1 MKLLLS
7 VVITGIFCCFAVT
20 SGNAQSNFSAE
31 EYGSFLESNR
41 NLTGE
46 QALTLHAPYNTY
58 YKDID
63 NGMSQPEP
71 AYLDSVTIKFE
82 LTGPELEL
90 LSNNHFVVTERV
102 ASNFAYMLHNIY
114 HKDLPVFLS
123 TDAVL
128 HALHAS
134 YDHILMDLERE
145 ILVPNLAEF
154 LDALYNNYRQLLDKY
169 KSNEAMQKSLG
180 DVDLYITTA
189 KSLLADAKL
198 SPQYISEEEFSTVWD
213 AVISEKMTF
222 MPLFSERER
231 KLDFSQFTVRGHYT
245 DDDWGKPLGP
255 YFRCMMWLG
264 RIDFLLTPPPD
275 FGSMAWEKED
285 LLRMNLDALLLN
297 ELIEISLA
305 RYLLDKNDE
314 IITFMVG
321 ESDNL
326 TPSELAEIVGSQGIS
341 RADDILDDTKFDAL
355 MRALEESADSGQ
367 RILSNFFIMNPFS
380 DKPDKLPISYR
391 LMGQR
396 FILDSYIFSN
406 VVYDRI
412 INDGKKIW
420 RPMPDPLDALFV
432 LGNDDALPL
441 LQEELE
447 TYKYSSQL
455 TSLRYLVDSYDDAFW
470 EKSLYNTW
478 LQAIRRLNPPEDRTG
493 FPYFM
498 LTGAWQ
504 QEKLNTQLA
513 SWAQLRH
520 DNLLYAKQ
528 SYTGGTVCSFPHSF
542 IEPYPAFYRQI
553 GAFADKADA
562 YFSTIPSNSWII
574 QNITRYFERLKEV
587 VDKLEVLSHKELDGQ
602 AFTTDEEEFLQKM
615 LFQEGGSGAPPFSG
629 WYADL
634 FYIIE
639 DAVKLDFVVADVHT
653 QPTDEFGSVVGKVL
667 HVGVGKVN
675 LGVFI
680 ADSPSNDFQP
690 MAFVG
695 PVMSYYEQTT
705 NNFDRLT
712 DERWTKLVTSDD
724 IPPRPDWVNVYLA
737 DQKGNACTDGRKLLS
752 VPYTSTAVQDET
764 PPEEFRILQNYPNP
778 FNPSTTLFYNL
789 TQAGNV
795 NLTIYDSIGQKIATL
810 VDAARPAGL
819 HTVQWNAGEV
829 SSGIYFCRIRT
840 GASEQTI
847 KMLLM
852 R

>member
-7 VVITGIFCCFAVT
+7 VVITGVFCCLAVT
-20 SGNAQSNFSAE
+20 SGNARSNFSAE
-31 EYGSFLESNR
+31 EYGRFLESNR
-41 NLTGE
+41 NLTGG
-46 QALTLHAPYNTY
+46 QALTRHAPHNTY

-63 NGMSQPEP
+63 NGTVLPEP
-71 AYLDSVTIKFE
+71 AFLDSVTIKFE

-102 ASNFAYMLHNIY
+102 ASNFAFMLHDIY
-114 HKDLPVFLS
+114 NKDLPVFLS

-134 YDHILMDLERE
+134 YDHILMDIERE
-145 ILVPNLAEF
+145 ILRPNLAEF
-154 LDALYNNYRQLLDKY
+154 LDALYNNYRQLQDKY
-169 KSNEAMQKSLG
+169 QENEALHKSLG
-180 DVDLYITTA
+180 DVDLYITMA
-189 KSLLADAKL
+189 RSLLAGEKL
-198 SPQYISEEEFSTVWD
+198 STHYISEEEFTTVWD
-213 AVISEKMTF
+213 AVQSENMIT
-222 MPLFSERER
+222 MPLFCDRNR

-245 DDDWGKPLGP
+245 DEDWGKPLGP

-275 FGSMAWEKED
+275 YGSPEWSKDD
-285 LLRMNLDALLLN
+285 LRRMLLDALLLN
-297 ELIEISLA
+297 EVIDISGA
-305 RYLLDKNDE
+305 RHLLDTNDK

-321 ESDNL
+321 DNDNL
-326 TPSELAEIVGSQGIS
+326 SPSELEEIVSTQGLS
-341 RADDILDDTKFDAL
+341 GAADILDDTKYDAFIQ
-355 MRALEESADSGQ
+355 ALEESADSGQ
-367 RILSNFFIMNPFS
+367 KILSNFFIMDPYAEE
-380 DKPDKLPISYR
+380 PDKLPLSYR

-396 FILDSYIFSN
+396 FIIDSYIFSN
-406 VVYDRI
+406 LVYDRI

-478 LQAIRRLNPPEDRTG
+478 LQAIRQLNPPEDRTG

-528 SYTGGTVCSFPHSF
+528 SYTGGTACSFPHSY
-542 IEPYPAFYRQI
+542 IEPYPAFYKQI
-553 GAFADKADA
+553 GAFADRADA
-562 YFSTIPSNSWII
+562 YFSTFPSGRREM
-574 QNITRYFERLKEV
+574 QNITDYFKRLKEIM
-587 VDKLEVLSHKELDGQ
+587 DKLAILAQKELDRQ

-639 DAVKLDFVVADVHT
+639 DAVKPDFVIADVHT
-653 QPTDEFGSVVGKVL
+653 QPTDEFGSVVGRVL

-680 ADSPSNDFQP
+680 APSPSQDSCP

-695 PVMSYYEQTT
+695 PVMSYYEHTT

-712 DERWTKLVTSDD
+712 DERWTKLVASGET
-724 IPPRPDWVNVYLA
+724 PPRPDWVNVYLA
-737 DQKGNACTDGRKLLS
+737 DQKGNARTDGRKLLS

-778 FNPSTTLFYNL
+778 FNPSTTIYYNL
-789 TQAGNV
+789 AQAGNV
-795 NLTIYDSIGQKIATL
+795 NLTIYDSIGQKVATL
-810 VDAARPAGL
+810 IDAERPAGL
-819 HTVQWNAGEV
+819 HTVRWNAGEV
-829 SSGIYFCRIRT
+829 SSGVYFCRIRT
-840 GASEQTI
+840 ESGEQTI